1 MMGRS
6 LVLLGLLALASA
18 CSSEAPVADNTARDD
33 ASPVADATVRNPQ
46 TANSSLRAEVST
58 LNADTSGLNTRVTDM
73 GTIIDLP
80 ADALFDYDKSTLTP
94 AAETQ
99 LQKAAELIR
108 QAPPG
113 AIQVI
118 GHTDS
123 KGDDAYNQ
131 KLSEAR
137 AKTVADWFGQQVGV
151 RQRELQVSGKG
162 ETAPVAPNESAD
174 GKDDPT
180 ARAKNRRVE
189 VIIPAPQ

>member
-6 LVLLGLLALASA
+6 LVLLGPLALASA
-18 CSSEAPVADNTARDD
+18 CSSEAPVAGNTARDD
-33 ASPVADATVRNPQ
+33 ASPVAGATVRNPQ

-137 AKTVADWFGQQVGV
+137 ARTVADWFGQQVDV

-174 GKDDPT
+174 GKADPA